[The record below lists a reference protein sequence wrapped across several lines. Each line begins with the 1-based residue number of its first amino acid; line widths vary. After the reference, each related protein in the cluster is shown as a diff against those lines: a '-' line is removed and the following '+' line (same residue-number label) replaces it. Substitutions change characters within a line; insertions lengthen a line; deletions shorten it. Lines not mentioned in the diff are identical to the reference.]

1 MDVKDQKIEQLEVQ
15 LSGYKGLLGEIVSI
29 TNLFMPILE
38 RMPETDKKMVGE
50 LKKRLQ
56 LTHMMLSM
64 EKQAPPTI
72 VSSMGF

>member
-50 LKKRLQ
+50 LKKRG
-56 LTHMMLSM
+56 LSAL
-64 EKQAPPTI
+64 KRLLW
-72 VSSMGF
+72 